1 GVKILF
7 SSSDMGVVGLTEV
20 LSRLQVIT
28 RAYLKLR
35 SLLKKDGAD
44 LLILLDY
51 PDFNL
56 RLARSAKHF
65 KVPVLYYI
73 GPQLWAWR
81 RRRIRKIVRRVDRM
95 AVILPF
101 EEAFYRQRGVDVE
114 YVGHPLLDTIPFG
127 LNKPDIIKELGFEA
141 SSPVLGLLP
150 GSRTEEVTN
159 LLPPMIKAAEILS
172 PRYPDLKCIVPL
184 ASTIPPE
191 LVESIIRTSSVEV
204 RISQGSIYKAL
215 KACDLALVA
224 SGTATL
230 ETAMMEVPMVIVYRV
245 SLLSYWIGRIVVKV
259 PHIGLVNLVA
269 GEEIV
274 PELIQDDVNPNRLA
288 HEALTIL
295 EGGQRKENMIR
306 KLAALKEKLGKGIPS
321 ERTARIALEM
331 MSPH

>member
-1 GVKILF
+1 
-7 SSSDMGVVGLTEV
+7 
-20 LSRLQVIT
+20 
-28 RAYLKLR
+28 
-35 SLLKKDGAD
+35 
-44 LLILLDY
+44 
-51 PDFNL
+51 
-56 RLARSAKHF
+56 
-65 KVPVLYYI
+65 
-73 GPQLWAWR
+73 
-81 RRRIRKIVRRVDRM
+81 M